1 MRNLPWKKK
10 CLSRD
15 FFVYYVTLTD
25 SKINTVVFLLKSE
38 IFSSINSMGSNNLV
52 IVPYAGE
59 PLGNSAPVQE
69 VNSDSSDFSGE
80 ENPEEHVNR
89 IGNTDW

>member
-1 MRNLPWKKK
+1 M
-10 CLSRD
+10 
-15 FFVYYVTLTD
+15 
-25 SKINTVVFLLKSE
+25 E
-38 IFSSINSMGSNNLV
+38 SNNLV